1 VKSTGDLRSHS
12 RRRTTLVS
20 RAGRWPTQACGQ
32 GPGGTVSSPGGP
44 FRPKPPNT
52 QGAPQQ
58 QPGNPQ
64 QKTSQ
69 LLDQCLS
76 QAEAAKSNAQAGIT
90 LAFGLGIIAVVAAL
104 GALLVLAGVVELLG
118 REQTFGITWV
128 KHLTMSTTAGDA
140 VLIVVGLCSLV
151 AALFARSYSREAGE
165 LVRGM
170 SPERLTVWVRILCLS
185 ISVIC
190 LGSGVWGLAHHLT

>member
-1 VKSTGDLRSHS
+1 MKSNVVPPDAVWNFIVGVILLLIGARGKGYIRFGSLNVG
-12 RRRTTLVS
+12 RRFQIGTS
-20 RAGRWPTQACGQ
+20 KAGR
-32 GPGGTVSSPGGP
+32 
-44 FRPKPPNT
+44 
-52 QGAPQQ
+52 
-58 QPGNPQ
+58 
-64 QKTSQ
+64 
-69 LLDQCLS
+69 L
-76 QAEAAKSNAQAGIT
+76 
-90 LAFGLGIIAVVAAL
+90 VVAGL
-104 GALLVLAGVVELLG
+104 GALLVLVGVVELLG